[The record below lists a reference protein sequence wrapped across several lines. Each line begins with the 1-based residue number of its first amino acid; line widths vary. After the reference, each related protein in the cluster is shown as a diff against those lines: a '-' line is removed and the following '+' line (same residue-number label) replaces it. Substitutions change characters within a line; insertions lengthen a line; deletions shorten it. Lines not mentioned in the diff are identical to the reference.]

1 MNNAYAC
8 TTRTSI
14 SPEKNWDSHECKLA
28 SGGKLMLLSKEL
40 IVNVVVN
47 WQCLSRAWINSWR
60 VLQQPVLFG
69 VRIFNVQ
76 INIFCSSRIKP
87 FFFSSKRKGFFGGKV
102 FRLWVGWI
110 NQRFSSFP
118 DVTIQILMWQPSNSK
133 TTKQVI
139 WSFHK
144 CGWNVSSDK
153 KKWLKTQK
161 DLCSSNWLL
170 FDSFCS

>member
-1 MNNAYAC
+1 MGVLLDDSGTYYEWRMEVVADGSASLFVFLILRVGRRRRRRWRLSLSRGDPELLSTYMNNAYAC

-14 SPEKNWDSHECKLA
+14 SPGKKWDSHECKLA

-87 FFFSSKRKGFFGGKV
+87 FFFSSNRDWAFL
-102 FRLWVGWI
+102 RR
-110 NQRFSSFP
+110 RFSDFE
-118 DVTIQILMWQPSNSK
+118 
-133 TTKQVI
+133 
-139 WSFHK
+139 
-144 CGWNVSSDK
+144 
-153 KKWLKTQK
+153 
-161 DLCSSNWLL
+161 
-170 FDSFCS
+170 